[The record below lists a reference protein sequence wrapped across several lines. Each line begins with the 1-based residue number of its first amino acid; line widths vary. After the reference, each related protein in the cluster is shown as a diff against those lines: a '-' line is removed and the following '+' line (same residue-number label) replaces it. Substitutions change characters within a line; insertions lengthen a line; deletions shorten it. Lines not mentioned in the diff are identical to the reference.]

1 MILRMAAPHK
11 PEILNSHKYMALIEI
26 LKTFL
31 NTTKPDLIIVKEISM
46 ILEKMEKLITLSN
59 FNQKLFFIMKPSRIR
74 TTAHS
79 GG

>member
-46 ILEKMEKLITLSN
+46 ILEKMENIKPDYINNFIKILLYILIK
-59 FNQKLFFIMKPSRIR
+59 F
-74 TTAHS
+74 
-79 GG
+79 